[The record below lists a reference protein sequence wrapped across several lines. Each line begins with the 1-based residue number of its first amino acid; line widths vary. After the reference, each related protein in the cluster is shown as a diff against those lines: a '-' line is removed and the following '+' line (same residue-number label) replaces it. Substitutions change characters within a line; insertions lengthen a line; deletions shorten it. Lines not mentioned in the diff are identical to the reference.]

1 MVRDSPKKESSIE
14 ALKCLAEIGP
24 LKMQNN
30 FYYFQTDFDAFVQV
44 RKSNRKLS

>member
-1 MVRDSPKKESSIE
+1 ME

-44 RKSNRKLS
+44 IKSKIIINFKTL